1 MDKFIVFTQGGFD
14 KIQHEKEALLEKRK
28 VAVLE
33 LKNAREMGDLSENAA
48 YKVARA
54 TLSSIDSRLRHLSK
68 LIRYGRIAK
77 APNTGK
83 IGIGSKVL
91 LVSNGKNIEY
101 EIVGSYESN
110 PTKGTISHVSPLGR
124 VLMGK
129 EAGEAVHVVT
139 PNGDVTY
146 EVINVSI
153 AQ

>member
-54 TLSSIDSRLRHLSK
+54 TLSSIDSRLRYLSK

-129 EAGEAVHVVT
+129 EAGEVVHVVT

-146 EVINVSI
+146 EVINVS
-153 AQ
+153 